1 MLFNENA
8 VRNNFR
14 TFLKK
19 NELRRLKIAYAIY
32 SGKYYS
38 QNVSPKV
45 KDIYQVQKKLTSKQ
59 ESIIILIFY
68 LASGPDQH
76 QRPSFGPKV
85 T

>member
-1 MLFNENA
+1 MNCGG
-8 VRNNFR
+8 
-14 TFLKK
+14 KK
-19 NELRRLKIAYAIY
+19 SLPTQFILE
-32 SGKYYS
+32 KYNS
-38 QNVSPKV
+38 RKVPPKV

-76 QRPSFGPKV
+76 QGPSFGPKV